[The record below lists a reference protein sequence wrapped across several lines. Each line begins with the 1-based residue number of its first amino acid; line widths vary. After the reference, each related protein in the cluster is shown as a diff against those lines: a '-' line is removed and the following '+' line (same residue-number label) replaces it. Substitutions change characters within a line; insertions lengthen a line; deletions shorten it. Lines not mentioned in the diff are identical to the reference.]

1 MRLILL
7 TLIFSSLL
15 LANGCSHSEDD
26 DTSKEPPITD
36 DGDGDGDGDGKA
48 KPISSIPSNYSSHS
62 SNNYKAK
69 LFARIDTFSA
79 NPTNLPES
87 PTYKLKKFHIDKG
100 D

>member
-1 MRLILL
+1 
-7 TLIFSSLL
+7 L

-26 DTSKEPPITD
+26 DTTKEPPITD
-36 DGDGDGDGDGKA
+36 DGDGKA
-48 KPISSIPSNYSSHS
+48 NPISSIPPNYSSHS

-79 NPTNLPES
+79 NPANLPES